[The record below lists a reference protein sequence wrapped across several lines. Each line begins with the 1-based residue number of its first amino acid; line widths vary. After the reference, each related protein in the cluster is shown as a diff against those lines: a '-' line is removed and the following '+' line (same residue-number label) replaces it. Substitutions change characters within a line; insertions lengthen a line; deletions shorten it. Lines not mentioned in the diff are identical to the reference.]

1 MACFFSFQNWTASDK
16 RNGDNMNIQTMAY
29 DLELTML
36 QLEAGEI
43 VEATLKLQSIIDNIK
58 QSVGSEAFEL
68 MIQYRA

>member
-1 MACFFSFQNWTASDK
+1 
-16 RNGDNMNIQTMAY
+16 MNIQTMAY